1 MTVKRNLFD
10 NLPKHQWVYQTTS
23 GLQVCGDSKEILR
36 RIPENTVDL
45 VITSPPFALLR
56 QKSYGNELQS
66 NYVDWLFG
74 FGVEVFRVLKPS
86 GSFVLDLGG
95 AYKKG
100 KPIRSL
106 YNFRV
111 LIRFCDQLG
120 FKLAEDFYWFNPAKL
135 PSPIEWVNKRK
146 IRAKD
151 AINTIWWFSKS
162 DFPKAD
168 ITKVLKPYSE
178 RMKTLLKN
186 PESFYSPKLRPSGH
200 DIGANF
206 GREGNGGAIPPNLL
220 AIPNTDS
227 NSHYLRACKLIKRS
241 SHPARFPEELPGF
254 FVKFLT
260 TPGDFVVDIF
270 SGSNTTG
277 FVCEKLG
284 RRWLSIDNSLNFAAL
299 SAIRFMEGWKLE
311 QVQSRI
317 SQIEAGEFLNLAELP
332 EYQKTFFDIAVHV

>member
-1 MTVKRNLFD
+1 MFD
-10 NLPKHQWVYQTTS
+10 GVPVQHWVYKTTS
-23 GLQVCGDSKEILR
+23 GLQVCGDSREILDY
-36 RIPENTVDL
+36 IPDNSVDL

-56 QKSYGNELQS
+56 QKCYGNERQS
-66 NYVDWLFG
+66 DYVDWLSDFG
-74 FGVEVFRVLKPS
+74 IKVLRILKQT

-95 AYKKG
+95 AYTKG

-111 LIRFCDQLG
+111 LIHFCDKLG

-151 AINTIWWFSKS
+151 AVNTVWWFSKS
-162 DFPKAD
+162 DYPKAD
-168 ITKVLKPYSE
+168 VTKVLKPYSE

-186 PESFYSPKLRPSGH
+186 PESFYSPRLRPSGH
-200 DIGANF
+200 DIGINF
-206 GREGNGGAIPPNLL
+206 GKNKNGGAVPPNLL
-220 AIPNTDS
+220 TIPNTES
-227 NSHYLRACKLIKRS
+227 NSPYLRKCKLIKRK

-260 TPGDFVVDIF
+260 DTEDVIVDLF

-277 FVCEKLG
+277 FVCEELG
-284 RRWLSIDNSLNFAAL
+284 RRWLSIESSLDYAAL
-299 SAIRFMEGWKLE
+299 SAIRFMEGWDFERIKSCIE
-311 QVQSRI
+311 QM
-317 SQIEAGEFLNLAELP
+317 EAGEFLNLAKLP
-332 EYQKTFFDIAVHV
+332 EYQKTFFDVVTHI